1 MKKLSLLYAVLIIV
15 VSGYYFYSCEEAE
28 DVVNITAQVF
38 DNEATAI
45 KQITEIQ
52 SVCSDAASYIIMLSS
67 GQNINQAGCPNVSTD
82 TVAKKITVD
91 FGNTPCTPYSEGV
104 KRSGGYTVNYYI
116 NSSGDSLAGIINYN
130 NYKVF
135 KSTTDTAYIK
145 ISGNDYLGIKKK
157 TLTDYD
163 LTIIA
168 NNTSDFSDGRTGSV
182 TLNQIVSVI
191 INNITVFTDDV
202 YKIYGTGMVTAN
214 GDTFGYSIYD
224 QNNRL
229 EYYGDCYYP
238 KKGLVKLN
246 LNGTDFDVDFQPEN
260 AACDAIISITKFGVT
275 AKIDF
280 SKF

>member
-1 MKKLSLLYAVLIIV
+1 MKKLSFLLVLIV
-15 VSGYYFYSCEEAE
+15 SAFSGYYFYSCEEAE
-28 DVVNITAQVF
+28 DVINVTTQVF

-52 SVCSDAASYIIMLSS
+52 SVCTDAASYLIMLSN
-67 GQNINQAGCPNVSTD
+67 GQNINQTGCPNVSTD
-82 TVAKKITVD
+82 TAARKITVD
-91 FGNTPCTPYSEGV
+91 FGTTPCMPYSEGV

-116 NSSGDSLAGIINYN
+116 NSSGDSLAGKINYN

-135 KSTTDTAYIK
+135 KSTTDTAYMK
-145 ISGNDYLGIKKK
+145 LTGNNDLAIKKK

-163 LTIIA
+163 MTIIA
-168 NNTSDFSDGRTGSV
+168 NNTSNFSDGRTGSV
-182 TLNQIVSVI
+182 TINQVVSVI
-191 INNITVFTDDV
+191 INNITIFTDDV
-202 YKIYGTGMVTAN
+202 YKIFGTGIVTAN

-224 QNNRL
+224 QNNKL
-229 EYYGDCYYP
+229 EMYGDCYYP

-260 AACDAIISITKFGVT
+260 SACDAIISITKFGVT
-275 AKIDF
+275 ATIDF

>member
-1 MKKLSLLYAVLIIV
+1 MKKLSLLFAVLTVV
-15 VSGYYFYSCEEAE
+15 VSGYYFYSCDNAEEII
-28 DVVNITAQVF
+28 NLTTPVF

-52 SVCSDAASYIIMLSS
+52 SVCTDAASYLLMLAN
-67 GQNINQAGCPNVSTD
+67 GQNINQAGCPNVSAD
-82 TVAKKITVD
+82 TVARKITVD
-91 FGNTPCTPYSEGV
+91 FGSDPCTPYAEGV

-116 NSSGDSLAGIINYN
+116 NSSGDSLAGTINYN

-135 KSTTDTAYIK
+135 KSMTDTAYIK
-145 ISGNDYLGIKKK
+145 ITGNDYLSIKKK

-163 LTIIA
+163 MTIIA
-168 NNTSDFSDGRTGSV
+168 NNTSNFSDGRTGSV
-182 TLNQIVSVI
+182 TMNQVVSVV
-191 INNITVFTDDV
+191 INNITIFTDDV
-202 YKIYGTGMVTAN
+202 YKIFGTGIVTAN
-214 GDTFGYSIYD
+214 GDSFGYSIYD
-224 QNNRL
+224 PNNKL
-229 EYYGDCYYP
+229 EMYGDCYYP